1 MTKTVFSTPIEQ
13 LGAANVNQSRDIER
27 GSVIAG
33 PQHQP
38 AMGTIM
44 HMPNPTAHRAVFGTI
59 AEDSREAN
67 EKQQVDGRIS
77 LDSHLIF
84 SHGRLMM

>member
-1 MTKTVFSTPIEQ
+1 MTKSVFSTPIDQ
-13 LGAANVNQSRDIER
+13 LAAVHVDRGLER
-27 GSVIAG
+27 GRVIVG

-38 AMGTIM
+38 AISTIP
-44 HMPNPTAHRAVFGTI
+44 HMPNLTAHRAVFGTI
-59 AEDSREAN
+59 AEDSREAS
-67 EKQQVDGRIS
+67 EQHQVDGRVS